1 MQELTRAKK
10 IRSIVAASSGNL
22 VEWFD
27 FYIYAFTA
35 TYFAHTF
42 STSDNPIVQ
51 QINAFG
57 VFAAGFF
64 MRPIGSWLFGSLA
77 DKVGRKNPWLYLWF

>member
-1 MQELTRAKK
+1 MQKLKAKK
-10 IRSIVAASSGNL
+10 IRSIIGASSGNL

-27 FYIYAFTA
+27 FYIYAFSA
-35 TYFAHTF
+35 TYFAHAF
-42 STSDNPIVQ
+42 STSDNIIIQ

-77 DKVGRKNPWLYLWF
+77 DKMGRKNLCLFL

>member
-1 MQELTRAKK
+1 MQELTRTKK
-10 IRSIVAASSGNL
+10 IRSIIAASSGNL

-42 STSDNPIVQ
+42 STSDNPVISKSMPLGFLQ
-51 QINAFG
+51 QDFLC
-57 VFAAGFF
+57 V
-64 MRPIGSWLFGSLA
+64 L
-77 DKVGRKNPWLYLWF
+77 